1 MHHGITL
8 GLCSTVLL
16 FFEET
21 GVAGGGGEREV
32 L

>member
-21 GVAGGGGEREV
+21 GVAGGGEREV